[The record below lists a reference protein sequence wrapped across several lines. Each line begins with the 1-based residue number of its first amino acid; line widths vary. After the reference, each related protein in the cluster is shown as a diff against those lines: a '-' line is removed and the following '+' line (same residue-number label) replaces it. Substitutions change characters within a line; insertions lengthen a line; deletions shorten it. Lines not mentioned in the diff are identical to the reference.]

1 MAVNGGYSFWI
12 SEQDILIKGANT
24 RQKSVRSCAFFKMFR
39 LLPFVAASCYRLV
52 PLPVEIWSTILR
64 NLDPLSLLSTAR
76 ADTVLLDI
84 CRGDT
89 ILKKMLREGMKM
101 EKKAA
106 FDVMMDPRLAVST
119 SRIGDRKA
127 IFSQNVVKTVTHKKT
142 TTPSQSMQIIRRKNI
157 VPPASLHQDISNKQN
172 RKYSPYRL

>member
-1 MAVNGGYSFWI
+1 
-12 SEQDILIKGANT
+12 
-24 RQKSVRSCAFFKMFR
+24 MFR
-39 LLPFVAASCYRLV
+39 LLTFVAASCYRLV

-89 ILKKMLREGMKM
+89 VLKKMLREGMKM

-127 IFSQNVVKTVTHKKT
+127 MFSPNVVKT
-142 TTPSQSMQIIRRKNI
+142 TTPSQSMQIIRRKHI
-157 VPPASLHQDISNKQN
+157 ASPASIHQDISNKQN

>member
-1 MAVNGGYSFWI
+1 
-12 SEQDILIKGANT
+12 
-24 RQKSVRSCAFFKMFR
+24 MFR

-76 ADTVLLDI
+76 GDTLLLGI

-89 ILKKMLREGMKM
+89 VLKKMLREGMKM

-127 IFSQNVVKTVTHKKT
+127 MFSQNVVKTVTHKNT
-142 TTPSQSMQIIRRKNI
+142 TTLSQSMQIIKKKNGSSSQHTSAGYI
-157 VPPASLHQDISNKQN
+157 KHSK
-172 RKYSPYRL
+172 